1 MRAARRLHNVL
12 FTMFE
17 KPRAS
22 RLAVLLV
29 GLLVL
34 AFFLARHFV
43 VDGGGGVPDDA
54 PTYTAREAADH
65 VGEAARVCGTVAD
78 AAYRPRIGGSP
89 TFLNFGAPHPDADF
103 TVVIWSEA
111 RARFDVPPESG
122 FRGRRICVSGRIR
135 EHEGRPQIVLEH
147 PSQVTD
153 PDDTDGGRRPG
164 G

>member
-1 MRAARRLHNVL
+1 MFRTSRGSKTAVVL
-12 FTMFE
+12 M
-17 KPRAS
+17 A
-22 RLAVLLV
+22 LLV
-29 GLLVL
+29 A
-34 AFFLARHFV
+34 AFFASRHFV
-43 VDGGGGVPDDA
+43 GGGGGGVPDDA

-111 RARFDVPPESG
+111 RARFDVAPEAA
-122 FRGRRICVSGRIR
+122 FRGRRICVAGRIR

-153 PDDTDGGRRPG
+153 PDDTDGGRRTG